1 MSAPEIAAQA
11 DELYAKFRPKVPK
24 GVPGWGA
31 EGKLDIGRIERLGTG
46 KATRRRA

>member
-1 MSAPEIAAQA
+1 
-11 DELYAKFRPKVPK
+11 VPK
-24 GVPGWGA
+24 GVPVWGA